1 MVLPI
6 SHPGQ
11 IRKRLRRLAS
21 AAFNLNTTA
30 GGSASA
36 SFGNGTLTK
45 AETSFVIGRNNA
57 IEVNASNSFVGGENS
72 IAYDANSFVFGKN
85 VVSRGENNAVFGGT
99 VYADNFKLSKGT
111 FGDIGKMADRIN
123 ELVRVAQNLNDRVTE
138 IELKY
143 IGN

>member
-1 MVLPI
+1 M
-6 SHPGQ
+6 
-11 IRKRLRRLAS
+11 
-21 AAFNLNTTA
+21 
-30 GGSASA
+30 
-36 SFGNGTLTK
+36 
-45 AETSFVIGRNNA
+45 
-57 IEVNASNSFVGGENS
+57 GGENS
-72 IAYDANSFVFGKN
+72 IAYDANSFVFGKH

-143 IGN
+143 IGK